1 MNPAT
6 QMNQDGVIVK
16 DFRDL
21 DGWRQARSVV
31 CALLDVSA
39 TLSRSAEHG
48 SYAHSLNSLA
58 VAVLD
63 NMAKGYEGDR
73 KSFSEAQL
81 VISRLD
87 ELLTQGKTSG
97 LLKVSVFIPL
107 RRELDLVRQSLEEP
121 PPEF

>member
-1 MNPAT
+1 
-6 QMNQDGVIVK
+6 MNQDVVIVE

-39 TLSRSAEHG
+39 TLSRSTEHG
-48 SYAHSLNSLA
+48 SFAHSLNSLA

-73 KSFSEAQL
+73 KSFSEAQS
-81 VISRLD
+81 VIGRLD

>member
-1 MNPAT
+1 
-6 QMNQDGVIVK
+6 MNQDVVIVE

-73 KSFSEAQL
+73 NSFSEAQS
-81 VISRLD
+81 VIGRLD
-87 ELLTQGKTSG
+87 ELLTQGKTRG

>member
-1 MNPAT
+1 MSKE
-6 QMNQDGVIVK
+6 D
-16 DFRDL
+16 RD
-21 DGWRQARSVV
+21 RAQARMDKQTR
-31 CALLDVSA
+31 AAQDA
-39 TLSRSAEHG
+39 RSGKADRDQ
-48 SYAHSLNSLA
+48 ANK
-58 VAVLD
+58 AVLD

-73 KSFSEAQL
+73 KSFSEAQS
-81 VISRLD
+81 VIGRLD